1 MHCILAQSSSAGLF
15 TYFSQSNT
23 AGQFIVIALIL
34 FSFLAWSVM
43 ISKAIELKR
52 LYDLNLRFEKTID
65 GEDSLIELGRKKKL
79 VDNIPYSVL
88 TRDALNAYYRAMGLE
103 SGDTDRDNAVAH
115 AENALHRSVAT
126 ESLAYERK
134 MVVLAS
140 IVSGAPFM
148 GLLGTVWGVMDAFG
162 SIALQSSA
170 SLQNLAP
177 GVSGALLTT
186 VAGLLVAIPSV
197 FGYNFL
203 LSQTKR
209 RVLEL
214 ENFASAVA
222 DRIELENTV
231 LRRQARKG

>member
-1 MHCILAQSSSAGLF
+1 MHFFFAQSADPGLF
-15 TYFSQSNT
+15 TYFIQSNT
-23 AGQFIVIALIL
+23 AGQFIVVALIL

-43 ISKAIELKR
+43 ITKALELKR
-52 LYDLNLRFEKTID
+52 LQDLNLRFQKTID
-65 GEDSLIELGRKKKL
+65 DEESLIELGRKKKL
-79 VDNIPYSVL
+79 VKNIPYSVL
-88 TRDALNAYYRAMGLE
+88 TLDALNAYYRAVGLE
-103 SGDTDRDNAVAH
+103 RGVKDRDNAVAH
-115 AENALHRSVAT
+115 AENALHRAVAT
-126 ESLAYERK
+126 ESMAYERK

-209 RVLEL
+209 RVMEL
-214 ENFASAVA
+214 ENFASTVA
-222 DRIELENTV
+222 DRIELEDTA
-231 LRRQARKG
+231 RRNSGR